1 MSEQSDSVRSGWGW
15 PARSNKAHYFH
26 SGCASLCGKWGYLGE
41 VENDKHRSPD
51 NCKECMKRREKLFP
65 TEPAQ

>member
-26 SGCASLCGKWGYLGE
+26 SGC
-41 VENDKHRSPD
+41 DKHRSPD